1 MTTSFYRGACGVYLV
16 FALNDKKSFE
26 KIQFW
31 YDQFQESGSPLALA
45 AIIGTKS
52 DLPREIERS

>member
-31 YDQFQESGSPLALA
+31 YDEFQESGSPLALV